1 MDESNRRSRAAH
13 MIVHLKISM
22 RRTLP
27 VANRFDEYI
36 WAFVGQKPG
45 NCGIEGRWATT
56 SRPLAPATGA

>member
-1 MDESNRRSRAAH
+1 